1 MKSPKIIYMIGFGAV
16 AYGLCEIFIKEK
28 LYKTSKFII
37 IEPKDKG
44 KELSETLGKGGYKH
58 FFLNIALTK
67 ENCDD
72 LLTICDKD
80 TLIINVS
87 VDVDSVMI
95 LKKAKECGSLYIDT
109 SLEQYDDHTAI
120 PVNKITNYKQFE
132 KNNLFHQ
139 NELAINLLKDDKTTR
154 VISCGMNPFLV
165 NQFVKK
171 ALRIVAKEKGIDID
185 KIKGDYAKVGNLLG
199 LNKILI
205 TEYDTQQF
213 KVKSTPTKFVND
225 WSSRGLMEESL
236 DNVMMSL
243 SNEDKEKLIK
253 QGHNLIAPT
262 EKPSHIRFLNKRGMD
277 MKHESTCLDFDGNPF
292 QYEGYLIPHAETITL
307 SDFFTYDNDAP
318 TIFYVYRMSEE
329 AIKGLDFI
337 RKNDYEM
344 LDDEHVVMGNEIE
357 PKGWDSVGIL
367 LHFKNGERF
376 WAGTVL
382 SIEQTREMGF
392 KSGPTVIQVAASL
405 NACIKWELLNPKS
418 GVNNAETI
426 HHKFIFK
433 HADKYLGNIFFKK
446 L

>member
-1 MKSPKIIYMIGFGAV
+1 MKAPKIIYIIGFGAV
-16 AYGLCEIFIKEK
+16 AYGLSEIFIKEK
-28 LYKTSKFII
+28 LYKISKFII
-37 IEPKDKG
+37 IEPKNKG
-44 KELSETLGKGGYKH
+44 KEILETLGKGGYKH

-67 ENCDD
+67 ENCDE
-72 LLTICDKD
+72 LLTLCDKE

-87 VDVDSVMI
+87 VNVDSVMI

-120 PVNKITNYKQFE
+120 PVNKITKYSQFE
-132 KNNLFHQ
+132 KDNLFHQ
-139 NELAINLLKDDKTTR
+139 NEMAIKLLKDDKTTR

-185 KIKGDYAKVGNLLG
+185 DMKGDYAKAGHLLG

-205 TEYDTQQF
+205 TEYDTQKF
-213 KVKSTPTKFVND
+213 KVKSTPNKFVND
-225 WSSRGLMEESL
+225 WSAVGLMEEAL

-253 QGHNLIAPT
+253 QRHNLIAPT

-277 MKHESTCLDFDGNPF
+277 MKHESTCLDFEGNPF

-307 SDFFTYDNDAP
+307 SEFFTYDNDAP

-329 AIKGLDFI
+329 AINGLDFM
-337 RKNDYEM
+337 RENDYQM
-344 LDDEHVVMGNEIE
+344 LQDEHVVMGNEIE
-357 PKGWDSVGIL
+357 TNGWDSVGIL
-367 LHFKNGERF
+367 LHFKNGDRF

-382 SIEQTREMGF
+382 SIDQVRKMGF

-405 NACIKWELLNPKS
+405 NACIKWQLLNPNK

-426 HHKFIFK
+426 HHKFIFQ